1 MGEEK
6 PVAEQHTL
14 RVLEFDRIL
23 SQLAEHTSWEGGREL
38 ALSLLPSGDLQQ
50 VEERL
55 AETAEAVALDEA
67 GLSLGGVRDVRR
79 QVARARVGAVLEPVE
94 LLDVA
99 STLSACRRVKRFLE
113 ENRERAPR
121 LARWAAVLVSLPELE
136 NRITTSITPQGEVA
150 DEASPRLHRIR
161 RSMRLLQ
168 SRLRDQ
174 MESYI
179 RSPQFLRYLQEPI
192 ITVRD
197 GRYVLP
203 VKVEARAQVPGIIHD
218 QSSSGATLFIEPM
231 ATVDLNNELRRLAA
245 EEREEVARI
254 LAELSG
260 RVGAHAPDIL
270 GALDALAHLD
280 LALARARF
288 AASLGASRPS
298 LNGEGRLALK
308 GARHPLLGRGAVPID
323 IRLGGEFDTL
333 VISGPNTGGKTV
345 ALKTVGL
352 LTLMAQAGMYIPCQA
367 GSEVAVFR
375 RVHADI
381 GDEQSIEQN
390 LSTFSSHM
398 RNIVATIRDAG
409 PGTLVLLDE
418 LGAGTDPAQG
428 AALGMAVLEY
438 LQRAGC
444 RTVVTTHSGELKA
457 FAYARPRV
465 ESAAVEFDPVT
476 LEPTY
481 RLRLGTPGFSN
492 AFAIAARLGL
502 PPEIVDRA
510 RSLLSPD
517 EQRAEA
523 LLAGLAEDRA
533 RAAQE
538 LEAAR
543 RARQEAERARQEAQE
558 LVASLRQSQEAILS
572 RARARSQE
580 MVEELRREVEQV
592 RRALREAAREEDRRR
607 REAALEEARRT
618 LRLLRERSETL
629 AAAPSPGEG
638 PESAAVRSGE
648 AVSLVPAAGGVGA
661 GSTRAAGRP
670 GGAGGERPAA
680 APAGPLLAGTR
691 VRIVESGRE
700 GYLLSPPDGEGR
712 VEVQVGIMR
721 VRVPVS
727 GVVPAETGDR
737 PAGDLPVRRAREV
750 SPELHV
756 RGMTVDEALDALG
769 KYLDDAI
776 LAGQKT
782 VRIVHGKGTGT
793 LRRAVAEFLSTHPD
807 VESFRLADAAEGG
820 EGATVVRLKG

>member
-1 MGEEK
+1 LGEEK

-14 RVLEFDRIL
+14 RVLEFDKIL
-23 SQLAEHTSWEGGREL
+23 GQLAEHTSWEGGREL
-38 ALSLLPSGDLQQ
+38 ALSLLPSADLAE

-55 AETAEAVALDEA
+55 AETAEAAALEQA

-79 QVARARVGAVLEPVE
+79 HVARARVGAVLEPTE

-99 STLSACRRVKRFLE
+99 STLSACRRVKRFLD

-121 LARWAAVLVSLPELE
+121 LARWAMALVSLPELE
-136 NRITTSITPQGEVA
+136 NRITSSITPQGEVA

-254 LAELSG
+254 LTELSG
-260 RVGAHAPDIL
+260 RVGVHGPDIL
-270 GALDALAHLD
+270 GAMDALGQLD

-298 LNGEGRLALK
+298 LNGEGRLHLK
-308 GARHPLLGRGAVPID
+308 GARHPLLGRAAVPID
-323 IRLGGEFDTL
+323 VRLGEEFDTL

-352 LTLMAQAGMYIPCQA
+352 LTLMAQAGMYIPCQP

-409 PGTLVLLDE
+409 PGTLVLVDE

-465 ESAAVEFDPVT
+465 ESAAVEFDPET

-481 RLRLGTPGFSN
+481 QLRVGSPGFSN

-502 PPEIVDRA
+502 PSEIVARA

-517 EQRAEA
+517 EQRVEA

-558 LVASLRQSQEAILS
+558 LVASLRRSQEAILS

-580 MVEELRREVEQV
+580 MVDGLRREVEQV
-592 RRALREAAREEDRRR
+592 RRALREAAREEDRRQ
-607 REAALEEARRT
+607 REAALEEARRA
-618 LRLLRERSETL
+618 LRLLRERSEAL
-629 AAAPSPGEG
+629 AAAPSPGEA
-638 PESAAVRSGE
+638 PEPAAE
-648 AVSLVPAAGGVGA
+648 PAAGARV
-661 GSTRAAGRP
+661 P
-670 GGAGGERPAA
+670 GAGGTHAAA
-680 APAGPLLAGTR
+680 APVPPLLAGTR
-691 VRIVESGRE
+691 VRIVGSGRE
-700 GYLLSPPDGEGR
+700 GYLLTPPDAEGR

-721 VRVPVS
+721 MRVPVS
-727 GVVPAETGDR
+727 GVVPVETADR
-737 PAGDLPVRRAREV
+737 PAGDLPVRKAREV

-756 RGMTVDEALDALG
+756 RGMRVDEALETLG

-793 LRRAVAEFLSTHPD
+793 LRRAVAEFLSGHPE

>member
-14 RVLEFDRIL
+14 RLLEFDRIL
-23 SQLAEHTSWEGGREL
+23 GQLAEHASWPGGREL
-38 ALSLLPSGDLQQ
+38 ALSLLPSADADR

-55 AETAEAVALDEA
+55 EETAEAVALDDE
-67 GLSLGGVRDVRR
+67 GFSLGGVRDVRR
-79 QVARARVGAVLEPVE
+79 QVARARVGASLEPLE

-99 STLSACRRVKRFLE
+99 ATLSASRRVKYLLE
-113 ENRERAPR
+113 RSRERTQR
-121 LARWAAVLVSLPELE
+121 LSRWATALVSLPDLE
-136 NRITTSITPQGEVA
+136 DRITACITPQGEVS

-203 VKVEARAQVPGIIHD
+203 VKVEARARVPGIIHD

-254 LAELSG
+254 LADLSA
-260 RVGAHAPDIL
+260 RVGMHGPDIL

-280 LALARARF
+280 LALARARY
-288 AASLGASRPS
+288 ARALAASRPH
-298 LNGEGRLALK
+298 LNREGQLELRA
-308 GARHPLLGRGAVPID
+308 ARHPLLGRSAVPID
-323 IRLGGEFDTL
+323 VRLGGDFDTL

-352 LTLMAQAGMYIPCQA
+352 LTLMAQAGMYVPCGP
-367 GSEVAVFR
+367 GSQVAVFR

-398 RNIVATIRDAG
+398 RNIVGTLGDAG

-428 AALGMAVLEY
+428 AALGMAILER
-438 LQRAGC
+438 LQEAGC

-457 FAYARPRV
+457 FAYTHPRV

-481 RLRLGTPGFSN
+481 RLQIGTPGFSN

-502 PPEIVDRA
+502 PPDIVARA
-510 RSLLSPD
+510 HSLLSPD
-517 EQRAEA
+517 QQRMEA
-523 LLAGLAEDRA
+523 LLAGLAEDRS
-533 RAAQE
+533 RAAAE

-543 RARQEAERARQEAQE
+543 RARQEAESARREAE
-558 LVASLRQSQEAILS
+558 RLLVSLRESQEATLA
-572 RARARSQE
+572 RARARAQE
-580 MVEELRREVEQV
+580 MVEGLRREVEQV
-592 RRALREAAREEDRRR
+592 SRVLREVAREEDRRR

-618 LRLLRERSETL
+618 LRLLRQRAE
-629 AAAPSPGEG
+629 AMPAPPAPAPPSPAP
-638 PESAAVRSGE
+638 PEPVPFEVAGRR
-648 AVSLVPAAGGVGA
+648 AVSEPAPPGA
-661 GSTRAAGRP
+661 GAPLHEVTAAE
-670 GGAGGERPAA
+670 AGESPSR
-680 APAGPLLAGTR
+680 PLLLGSR
-691 VRIVESGRE
+691 VRILGTGRE
-700 GYLLSPPDGEGR
+700 GYLVSPPDAEGR
-712 VEVQVGIMR
+712 AEVQVGIMR
-721 VRVPVS
+721 TRVPVAQL
-727 GVVPAETGDR
+727 VAVETPTR
-737 PAGDLPVRRAREV
+737 PAGDLPVIKAREV
-750 SPELHV
+750 PTELHL
-756 RGMTVDEALDALG
+756 RGLTVDEALEALG
-769 KYLDDAI
+769 KYLDDAV

-793 LRRAVAEFLSTHPD
+793 LRRAVAEYLSGHPQ
-807 VESFRLADAAEGG
+807 VQSYRLADAAEGG
-820 EGATVVRLKG
+820 EGATVVQLKG